1 MNPPSSC
8 SFPGGGL
15 VAPGGARGRGWS
27 SSAGRAG
34 VSTWAGVW
42 GLRDTHGTGEQSLCH
57 LQSRARAAGTAETPR
72 LPQEQNRKRK
82 IKHCRS
88 AVSPVP
94 QNPGLVWVGR
104 DFKTI
109 QLQPLPWA
117 ASMRPGCSSPFPAVN
132 LGDESWQR
140 MTSPALGVSRA
151 RSEAC

>member
-34 VSTWAGVW
+34 VSPWAGMW

-72 LPQEQNRKRK
+72 LPQEQNRKNKTLQICSFSRFTE
-82 IKHCRS
+82 S
-88 AVSPVP
+88 WT
-94 QNPGLVWVGR
+94 GLGWTG
-104 DFKTI
+104 
-109 QLQPLPWA
+109 LQDHPAPPLPWA
-117 ASMRPGCSSPFPAVN
+117 ASTRPGCSSPFPAVN
-132 LGDESWQR
+132 LGDESRQR